1 MHLEP
6 GGACKGREKPSIYNG
21 CGKRQKRPRSV
32 EIYVVMWKSRLFS
45 GKVALLTRL
54 LRPIRAVNRN
64 FAHCLVMASPS
75 PLDLCW
81 KVKDAPGSSPILPA
95 VRAAVEKHWPET
107 LRNAASVLRDETLA
121 AEIMEAAI
129 EKVVAYLVDRPPED
143 SEDVSLLL
151 SRFCRQEIRRR
162 RKESN
167 KLVFIDCSVIA
178 DTASSHSQ
186 ISAADAAVDAEKILL
201 DAPPR
206 VREAMMMRYGGSE
219 SWSDVAARTATTA
232 NAIRKECKRYLD
244 RIRQKLGIPGAPQ

>member
-6 GGACKGREKPSIYNG
+6 GSVQRAKKAPTYKG
-21 CGKRQKRPRSV
+21 CGKPQKRPRSV
-32 EIYVVMWKSRLFS
+32 EICAVMWKSVLFS
-45 GKVALLTRL
+45 GKLALLTRR
-54 LRPIRAVNRN
+54 LRPIRDVNRICV
-64 FAHCLVMASPS
+64 HCLVMASPS

-95 VRAAVEKHWPET
+95 VRAAVEEHWPET
-107 LRNAASVLRDETLA
+107 LRNAASVLRDEALA

-129 EKVVAYLVDRPPED
+129 EKSVAYLVDRPPED
-143 SEDVSLLL
+143 HEDVSVIL
-151 SRFCRQEIRRR
+151 SRFCREEIGRR

-167 KLVFIDCSVIA
+167 RLVFIDSSVIA

-186 ISAADAAVDAEKILL
+186 IPAAEAAIDAERILV

-219 SWSDVAARTATTA
+219 SWNDVAARTATTA

-244 RIRQKLGIPGAPQ
+244 RIRQKLGILGAPQ